1 MIYLTM
7 MKQISV
13 WLSYQKKMKSV
24 VSLLATWGLG
34 IMIEHENF
42 GLEVTNDD
50 GDGLINGVGDQITY
64 YN

>member
-24 VSLLATWGLG
+24 QSMLATWDLG

-42 GLEVTNDD
+42 CLEVTYDD
-50 GDGLINGVGDQITY
+50 EDGLIDGVGDQITY
-64 YN
+64 

>member
-13 WLSYQKKMKSV
+13 WFGYQNKMKSV
-24 VSLLATWGLG
+24 QSMLATWDLG

-64 YN
+64 